1 MTVPFSLVLAALNRA
16 NRLRTAVSIVT
27 AWTLLEMYL
36 QQVAEGK
43 RRPEGAVN

>member
-1 MTVPFSLVLAALNRA
+1 MTVPFSLVLSALNRA

-36 QQVAEGK
+36 QQVAEAK
-43 RRPEGAVN
+43 RPPVGDLN